1 LNNCCSGSKICQFA
15 NDTTIQKLCPAE
27 KPVVKSKSK

>member
-1 LNNCCSGSKICQFA
+1 LNCCSGSKICQFA